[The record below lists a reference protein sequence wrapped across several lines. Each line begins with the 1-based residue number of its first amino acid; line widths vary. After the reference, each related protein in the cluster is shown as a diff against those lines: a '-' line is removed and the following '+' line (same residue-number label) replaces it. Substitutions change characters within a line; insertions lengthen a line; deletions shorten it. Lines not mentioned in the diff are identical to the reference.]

1 MVTGGRI
8 RWREGAETP
17 FVRIRKRWSC
27 TGNCREDE
35 EDRFEEDEDEEEEE
49 AKRVVRSELRE
60 GIGDAVTETAIWI
73 WSHKFLTR
81 LFV

>member
-1 MVTGGRI
+1 M
-8 RWREGAETP
+8 
-17 FVRIRKRWSC
+17 VRIRKRRSC

-35 EDRFEEDEDEEEEE
+35 EDRFEDDEEEEEEEE

-60 GIGDAVTETAIWI
+60 GIGDAVMETAIWI
-73 WSHKFLTR
+73 WSKKFLTK